1 MLTHPGG
8 RESLRPL
15 PEALEPDHLVPPE
28 RPHVEVAELGGS
40 AAFLP
45 DSTLRHCRD
54 DGASR
59 ADELLGFDRDAA
71 PFEES
76 SRVLGESLE
85 IEAWAGVGELGA
97 HHEQYE
103 RIENVVAGAKVAVP
117 SSRVD
122 VADDLDVV
130 L

>member
-1 MLTHPGG
+1 MSSSASIVM
-8 RESLRPL
+8 RLRSRNPR
-15 PEALEPDHLVPPE
+15 VY
-28 RPHVEVAELGGS
+28 S
-40 AAFLP
+40 
-45 DSTLRHCRD
+45 
-54 DGASR
+54 ASR
-59 ADELLGFDRDAA
+59 
-71 PFEES
+71 
-76 SRVLGESLE
+76 SRSRHGP
-85 IEAWAGVGELGA
+85 GVGELGA